1 MTENMDVDLIVLKQ
15 ITEPNH
21 IRNATVNK
29 QLVELKL
36 HLNTLVYI
44 PTSDKEDTNN
54 SYSFLQ
60 NALINSRVLYR

>member
-1 MTENMDVDLIVLKQ
+1 MDVDLIVLKQ

>member
-1 MTENMDVDLIVLKQ
+1 MDVDLIVLKQ

-54 SYSFLQ
+54 SYSLLQ